1 MPVTMSIR
9 TTKGS
14 ILRPGWKTG
23 LDITCILLSLPI
35 WLPLMILLMLV
46 TRIASPGPIFYRQE
60 RIGLGGRHFFIW
72 KFRTMKLSAET
83 QTHESYFE
91 KLMRVDC
98 PMTKLDAYG
107 DPRLAP
113 FGRIL
118 RASGL
123 DELPQIFNVLRGEMS
138 LVGPRPCTPNEFA
151 HYEPW
156 QRERVN
162 GLPGLT
168 GYWQVNGKNKTTFNQ
183 MITMDLFYLKNMSI
197 LLDLKIM
204 LKTGAVIA
212 GQLFESHS
220 AAHKHTRSRQS
231 GNRRSPTPQS
241 FKFPSVLLLPVS
253 TAAAQFQSWL
263 LEKASSVWYLV
274 RSLCSRVEQAAVAL
288 VTLVL
293 GLCQQGK
300 VTQHAGELAEQAG
313 NLAEKAVG
321 ASLVAAPFVTPAVA
335 ETTDFNFDL
344 GDASPPPQAIPDIR
358 KAKVA
363 SRPIVKRGPRRAQ
376 PHYKV
381 GPARRVARTIDH
393 EWGRLV
399 AARKNVHSTFV
410 RLIRDAHPQ
419 QSKQKHR
426 KQRRS

>member
-1 MPVTMSIR
+1 MSVTMSIR

-14 ILRPGWKTG
+14 ILRPGWKSA
-23 LDITCILLSLPI
+23 LDITCILLSLPV

-60 RIGLGGRHFFIW
+60 RIGFGGRHFFIC

-83 QTHESYFE
+83 QVHERHFE
-91 KLMRVDC
+91 ELMRVDC
-98 PMTKLDAYG
+98 PMTKLDVYG

-168 GYWQVNGKNKTTFNQ
+168 GYWQVNGKNKTTFNE
-183 MITMDLFYLKNMSI
+183 MIAMDLFYLENVSI

-212 GQLFESHS
+212 GQLFESQP
-220 AAHKHTRSRQS
+220 AAHTHTQSRQS
-231 GNRRSPTPQS
+231 GNRRSPTTTI

-263 LEKASSVWYLV
+263 LETASSVWYLV
-274 RSLCSRVEQAAVAL
+274 RSLCSRAEHAVVAL
-288 VTLVL
+288 VTLLL

-300 VTQHAGELAEQAG
+300 VTQQAGWLAEQAGELAE
-313 NLAEKAVG
+313 KAV
-321 ASLVAAPFVTPAVA
+321 ATSLVATSFVAPTLA
-335 ETTDFNFDL
+335 ETTDFDFDL
-344 GDASPPPQAIPDIR
+344 GDASPPPRATPNIR
-358 KAKVA
+358 KGKVA
-363 SRPIVKRGPRRAQ
+363 SRAIVKRGPRRARPQ
-376 PHYKV
+376 YEI
-381 GPARRVARTIDH
+381 GPALRFEKTIDH
-393 EWGRLV
+393 QWRRLV
-399 AARKNVHSTFV
+399 AARKNVHSAFA
-410 RLIRDAHPQ
+410 RLIRDAHSQ

>member
-1 MPVTMSIR
+1 MSVTMSIR

-14 ILRPGWKTG
+14 ILRPGWKSAF
-23 LDITCILLSLPI
+23 DITCILLSLPV

-46 TRIASPGPIFYRQE
+46 TRIASPGPIFYRQV
-60 RIGLGGRHFFIW
+60 RIGFGGRHFFIW

-83 QTHESYFE
+83 QVHERHFE
-91 KLMRVDC
+91 ELMRVDC
-98 PMTKLDAYG
+98 PMTKLDVYG

-168 GYWQVNGKNKTTFNQ
+168 GYWQVNGKNKTTFNE
-183 MITMDLFYLKNMSI
+183 MIAMDLFYLENVSI

-212 GQLFESHS
+212 GQLFESQA
-220 AAHKHTRSRQS
+220 AAHTHTQSRQS
-231 GNRRSPTPQS
+231 GNRRSPTTTIS
-241 FKFPSVLLLPVS
+241 KFPPVLLLPVS

-263 LEKASSVWYLV
+263 LETASSVWYLV
-274 RSLCSRVEQAAVAL
+274 RSLCSRVEHAAVAL
-288 VTLVL
+288 VTLL
-293 GLCQQGK
+293 LALCQEGK
-300 VTQHAGELAEQAG
+300 VPQQVGELAERTFAT
-313 NLAEKAVG
+313 
-321 ASLVAAPFVTPAVA
+321 SLVVTSFVTPALT
-335 ETTDFNFDL
+335 ETTNFHVDMQ
-344 GDASPPPQAIPDIR
+344 DASPPPPVVAQTR
-358 KAKVA
+358 KGKFGLSANAKR
-363 SRPIVKRGPRRAQ
+363 SLSRAQ
-376 PHYKV
+376 TQHQKA
-381 GPARRVARTIDH
+381 PALRIGRAIDR
-393 EWGRLV
+393 EWHRLG
-399 AARKNVHSTFV
+399 AARKSVHSAFA
-410 RLIRDAHPQ
+410 RLIRDANPQ
-419 QSKQKHR
+419 QSKQRHGKHR
-426 KQRRS
+426 LS

>member
-1 MPVTMSIR
+1 MSVTMSIR
-9 TTKGS
+9 TTNGS
-14 ILRPGWKTG
+14 ILRPGWKSA

-35 WLPLMILLMLV
+35 WLPLMILFMLV

-83 QTHESYFE
+83 QSHERYFHE
-91 KLMRVDC
+91 LMRADC
-98 PMTKLDAYG
+98 PMTKLDVHG

-183 MITMDLFYLKNMSI
+183 MIAMDLFYLKNMSI

-204 LKTGAVIA
+204 LQTGAVIA
-212 GQLFESHS
+212 GQLFESQQ
-220 AAHKHTRSRQS
+220 AAHLIKKAGSQ
-231 GNRRSPTPQS
+231 
-241 FKFPSVLLLPVS
+241 FPSLLFLPIS

-263 LEKASSVWYLV
+263 LGMASSVGYFV
-274 RSLCSRVEQAAVAL
+274 RSLCSRVEHAAVAL
-288 VTLVL
+288 VSLL
-293 GLCQQGK
+293 LALCQQGK
-300 VTQHAGELAEQAG
+300 VSQQAVELAGQ
-313 NLAEKAVG
+313 AEKAV
-321 ASLVAAPFVTPAVA
+321 ATSLVATSFVAPALA
-335 ETTDFNFDL
+335 ETTDFGFDL
-344 GDASPPPQAIPDIR
+344 GNASPPPATPSIR
-358 KAKVA
+358 RGKVA
-363 SRPIVKRGPRRAQ
+363 SRAIVKRSPRRAPPQ
-376 PHYKV
+376 NQV
-381 GPARRVARTIDH
+381 GPALRVEKTIYH
-393 EWGRLV
+393 EWRRLV
-399 AARKNVHSTFV
+399 AARKSMHSAFA

-426 KQRRS
+426 KQRRR

>member
-1 MPVTMSIR
+1 MKRLFTLLAFREALKKLEFILPVDSRGHNNFRSAKTLPRRRRGYGRKLGAVMGSMSATMSIR

-14 ILRPGWKTG
+14 IRRPGWKSA
-23 LDITCILLSLPI
+23 LDITCILLSLPV

-91 KLMRVDC
+91 ELMRVDC

-183 MITMDLFYLKNMSI
+183 MIWMDLFYLKNMSI

-204 LKTGAVIA
+204 LKTCAVIA
-212 GQLFESHS
+212 GQLFESQQ
-220 AAHKHTRSRQS
+220 AAQRSRQNGS
-231 GNRRSPTPQS
+231 RRSPTTTILS
-241 FKFPSVLLLPVS
+241 LFLLPVG
-253 TAAAQFQSWL
+253 TAAAQLQSWL

-274 RSLCSRVEQAAVAL
+274 RSLCSRVE
-288 VTLVL
+288 
-293 GLCQQGK
+293 
-300 VTQHAGELAEQAG
+300 
-313 NLAEKAVG
+313 
-321 ASLVAAPFVTPAVA
+321 
-335 ETTDFNFDL
+335 
-344 GDASPPPQAIPDIR
+344 
-358 KAKVA
+358 
-363 SRPIVKRGPRRAQ
+363 
-376 PHYKV
+376 
-381 GPARRVARTIDH
+381 ARR
-393 EWGRLV
+393 GC
-399 AARKNVHSTFV
+399 
-410 RLIRDAHPQ
+410 PC
-419 QSKQKHR
+419 
-426 KQRRS
+426 